1 MRDVCDGFGSGSG
14 SGSVGGSGVV
24 DDDNNDDD
32 DGKYDDA
39 LARNKFVQLA
49 TPHVHHSER
58 RFVQKGLVYLL
69 KKHAALRIVTIP

>member
-1 MRDVCDGFGSGSG
+1 MRDVCDGGVGGSGSG
-14 SGSVGGSGVV
+14 GDGGGV
-24 DDDNNDDD
+24 DDNDNNDDD
-32 DGKYDDA
+32 DGKCDDA